1 MISLGRF
8 PAEPR
13 RIVDRDADLD
23 RIALGSGSF
32 EIDGGDHGVFL
43 DFDGQTRVE
52 RSVLRAVSAGIADD
66 PRFADLIIRHIVGV
80 AVDPE
85 CGLKLFNDV
94 IEIARKCWIEDTA
107 GESGRDR
114 SI

>member
-1 MISLGRF
+1 MGAGGL
-8 PAEPR
+8 
-13 RIVDRDADLD
+13 
-23 RIALGSGSF
+23 

-52 RSVLRAVSAGIADD
+52 RRVLRAVSAGIADD

-94 IEIARKCWIEDTA
+94 IEIAGKCRVKGIV
-107 GESGRDR
+107 GESGRDGLN
-114 SI
+114 